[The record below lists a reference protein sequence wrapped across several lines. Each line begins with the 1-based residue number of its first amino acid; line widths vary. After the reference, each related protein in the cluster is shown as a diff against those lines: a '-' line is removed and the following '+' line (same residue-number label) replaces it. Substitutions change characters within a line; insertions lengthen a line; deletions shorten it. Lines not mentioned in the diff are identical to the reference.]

1 MINVNKIA
9 KKVANEPLEDELRNW
24 IIGETEDGHMPLVK
38 KEKKQTEEEMYM
50 PTSEEDELD
59 NWIVGETEDGH
70 MPLVRKP
77 QHVIDED
84 RGDEIRQMRK
94 EQAQREMYDDPVMN
108 WSGLR

>member
-1 MINVNKIA
+1 MFDVDKIA
-9 KKVANEPLEDELRNW
+9 EKVANEPLEDELRNW
-24 IIGETEDGHMPLVK
+24 II
-38 KEKKQTEEEMYM
+38 
-50 PTSEEDELD
+50 
-59 NWIVGETEDGH
+59 GETEDGH

>member
-1 MINVNKIA
+1 MLEYVHRIA
-9 KKVANEPLEDELRNW
+9 EKVANEPLEDELRNW
-24 IIGETEDGHMPLVK
+24 II
-38 KEKKQTEEEMYM
+38 
-50 PTSEEDELD
+50 
-59 NWIVGETEDGH
+59 GETEDGH

-108 WSGLR
+108 WSGLRLLGRWVAPLIVETQYSFGPNVEANVLFQK

>member
-1 MINVNKIA
+1 MINVDKIA
-9 KKVANEPLEDELRNW
+9 EKVANEPLEDEL
-24 IIGETEDGHMPLVK
+24 K
-38 KEKKQTEEEMYM
+38 
-50 PTSEEDELD
+50 

>member
-1 MINVNKIA
+1 MLGETVIDNIA
-9 KKVANEPLEDELRNW
+9 RKVAEEPMEDEL
-24 IIGETEDGHMPLVK
+24 E
-38 KEKKQTEEEMYM
+38 
-50 PTSEEDELD
+50 

-84 RGDEIRQMRK
+84 RGDEIRQLRK

>member
-1 MINVNKIA
+1 MAKRNGNKQ
-9 KKVANEPLEDELRNW
+9 KRQTKDEY
-24 IIGETEDGHMPLVK
+24 
-38 KEKKQTEEEMYM
+38 YM

>member
-1 MINVNKIA
+1 MLEYVHRIA
-9 KKVANEPLEDELRNW
+9 EKVANEPLEDELRNW
-24 IIGETEDGHMPLVK
+24 II
-38 KEKKQTEEEMYM
+38 
-50 PTSEEDELD
+50 
-59 NWIVGETEDGH
+59 GETEDGH

-84 RGDEIRQMRK
+84 RGDEIRQLRK

>member
-1 MINVNKIA
+1 MLEYVHRIA
-9 KKVANEPLEDELRNW
+9 EKVANEPLEDELRNW
-24 IIGETEDGHMPLVK
+24 II
-38 KEKKQTEEEMYM
+38 
-50 PTSEEDELD
+50 
-59 NWIVGETEDGH
+59 GETEDGH

-94 EQAQREMYDDPVMN
+94 EQAQREMYDDSFMN

>member
-1 MINVNKIA
+1 MINVDKIA
-9 KKVANEPLEDELRNW
+9 EKVANEPLEDELRNW
-24 IIGETEDGHMPLVK
+24 II
-38 KEKKQTEEEMYM
+38 
-50 PTSEEDELD
+50 
-59 NWIVGETEDGH
+59 GETEDGH

-84 RGDEIRQMRK
+84 RGDEIRQLRK

>member
-1 MINVNKIA
+1 MEDKRWISRLGTVTYMLGETVIDNIA
-9 KKVANEPLEDELRNW
+9 RKVAEEPMEDVLE
-24 IIGETEDGHMPLVK
+24 
-38 KEKKQTEEEMYM
+38 
-50 PTSEEDELD
+50 

-84 RGDEIRQMRK
+84 RADEIRQLRK
-94 EQAQREMYDDPVMN
+94 EQAQMEMFDDPYLN

>member
-1 MINVNKIA
+1 MLEYVHRIA
-9 KKVANEPLEDELRNW
+9 EKVANEPLEDELRNW
-24 IIGETEDGHMPLVK
+24 II
-38 KEKKQTEEEMYM
+38 
-50 PTSEEDELD
+50 
-59 NWIVGETEDGH
+59 GETEDGH

-108 WSGLR
+108 WSGHR